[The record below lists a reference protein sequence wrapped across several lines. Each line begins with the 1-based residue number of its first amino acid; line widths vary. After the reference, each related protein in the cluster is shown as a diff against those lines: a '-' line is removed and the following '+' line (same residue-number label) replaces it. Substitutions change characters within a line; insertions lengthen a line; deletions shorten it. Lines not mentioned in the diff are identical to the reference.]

1 MGMRIFATLA
11 FILATVVL
19 CFGLVLLNDGMLE
32 MQNEIHEF
40 SKAANDVK
48 PVLRPATATVAALTD
63 VVTTVNGGIN
73 IAGDVAGGV
82 TNVLDAINNNQT
94 GDVINQVFQNVS
106 SAIQGGIASFQ
117 SIGEGLANDTNATL
131 AEGIQTIGEQVSNFT
146 GGVVDTVKN
155 VVEGAG
161 NVVCSIPLIGGLC
174 GNQTESATPDSSS
187 DGSSTTL
194 FAPPGDSPT
203 P

>member
-1 MGMRIFATLA
+1 
-11 FILATVVL
+11 
-19 CFGLVLLNDGMLE
+19 
-32 MQNEIHEF
+32 
-40 SKAANDVK
+40 
-48 PVLRPATATVAALTD
+48 

-73 IAGDVAGGV
+73 IAGDVASGV

-106 SAIQGGIASFQ
+106 SAIQGGIASF
-117 SIGEGLANDTNATL
+117 ANDTDATL

-161 NVVCSIPLIGGLC
+161 SIVCSIPLIGGLC

>member
-1 MGMRIFATLA
+1 
-11 FILATVVL
+11 
-19 CFGLVLLNDGMLE
+19 
-32 MQNEIHEF
+32 
-40 SKAANDVK
+40 
-48 PVLRPATATVAALTD
+48 

-73 IAGDVAGGV
+73 IAGDVASGV

-161 NVVCSIPLIGGLC
+161 SIVCSIPLIGGLC

-194 FAPPGDSPT
+194 FAPPGDPPT
-203 P
+203 PP